1 MIDAH
6 PKRET
11 KPMPFFPALQ
21 AACAALILA
30 LTPGLAAAQEVRA
43 YGPGGPLPA
52 MREAAEAFRR
62 ETGVKVEVTAGPTAA
77 WLARAKADADLIFS
91 GSETMMTD
99 FIWAM
104 EGAVVED
111 SVTPL
116 YLRPAA
122 ILVRPGNPQRIGGI
136 RDLLRPGR
144 RILVVNGAGQN
155 VLWEDVVGR
164 LADIEAVRA
173 FRRNIVLQARN
184 SAEARQ
190 RWIDDPSIEAWLIW
204 NIWQVA
210 NPQLAD
216 AVPVEPDLVT
226 YRDTGIGLTKRG
238 ADNAAA
244 RRFVEFLLSDRG
256 AAIFRR
262 WGWVD
267 RAVSTP

>member
-1 MIDAH
+1 M
-6 PKRET
+6 T
-11 KPMPFFPALQ
+11 
-21 AACAALILA
+21 ILSTLRGGYA
-30 LTPGLAAAQEVRA
+30 VLLLAIAPCLADAQEVRA

-52 MREAAEAFRR
+52 MREAAETFRR
-62 ETGVKVEVTAGPTAA
+62 ETGVLVEVTAGPTAA

-99 FIWAM
+99 LIGAM
-104 EGAVVED
+104 EGGIVED

-122 ILVRPGNPQRIGGI
+122 ILVRPGNPQQINGI

-144 RILVVNGAGQN
+144 RVLVVNGAGQN
-155 VLWEDVVGR
+155 GLWEDVVGR

-173 FRRNIVLQARN
+173 FRRNIVAQARN

-190 RWIDDPSIEAWLIW
+190 RWIDDPMIEAWLIW

-226 YRDTGIGLTKRG
+226 YRDTGIGLTRRG
-238 ADNAAA
+238 ANNAAA

-256 AAIFRR
+256 AGIFRR
-262 WGWVD
+262 WGWID
-267 RAVSTP
+267 RVSPAR